1 MTYVY
6 FIRHAQSTANVNGYC
21 YGISECDVTEYGKE
35 QLERLS
41 QRFKDIH
48 IDIIYTSP
56 MKRTLATAKAVN
68 KYHGVPIVEE
78 KGLIEINAGE
88 WEMKR
93 WADLEKMFPE
103 EFETWKSRPHLWSSV
118 GSETM
123 AEVYIRMQKTVEDIV
138 RANKNKTVVIVS
150 HACALSNYFCMAKG
164 LPHDSLIEVKLM
176 SNTGVSLVEYDD
188 DLNLRIVY
196 ENDTR
201 HLGDD

>member
-6 FIRHAQSTANVNGYC
+6 FIRHAQSIANVTGYC
-21 YGISECDVTEYGKE
+21 YGTSECDVTDAGKE

-41 QRFKDIH
+41 HRFKDVH

-56 MKRTLATAKAVN
+56 MKRTLATARAVN
-68 KYHGVPIVEE
+68 KYHGVEIVEE

-93 WADLEKMFPE
+93 WDDIERMFPE
-103 EFETWKSRPHLWSSV
+103 EFETWTARPHMWSST

-123 AEVYIRMQKTVEDIV
+123 VDVYNRMKKTVENVV

-150 HACALSNYFCMAKG
+150 HACALRNYFCVAKG
-164 LPHDSLIEVKLM
+164 LPHDRLIEVKHM
-176 SNTGVSLVEYDD
+176 SNTGVSLIEYDD